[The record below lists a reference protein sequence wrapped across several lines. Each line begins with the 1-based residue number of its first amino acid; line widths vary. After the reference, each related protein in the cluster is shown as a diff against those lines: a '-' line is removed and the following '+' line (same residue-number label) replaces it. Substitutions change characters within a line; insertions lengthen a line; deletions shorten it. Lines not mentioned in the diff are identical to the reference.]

1 MNKFKCSGDDNE
13 HIPEEILHLGISFP
27 EAYSEKT
34 AMTRLSKELKIYK
47 KDNICFLPFCMTV
60 LPEALGA
67 KVNLGDHKY
76 LPRVKEYAINS
87 LDEID
92 NLKTINFSLGRVKEV
107 LDSIEE
113 LKVENPYVAL
123 KVEGTFTVIT
133 SIMEPRIFYKLL
145 RKDEHKA
152 LEIIKKVEQGI
163 LEYIKEGVKRGANI
177 ISYGDSSGV
186 ESIVGKNIYLNYS
199 GKSTCNIIR
208 NFQQV
213 IDNSLIHVCGL
224 TSLSLY
230 NNDFI
235 AFNPIKYDN
244 NLTYGEGIINILNER
259 NSSKALG
266 GQCIKNTNK
275 LLKEPLAYEIIL
287 K

>member
-13 HIPEEILHLGISFP
+13 HIPEEFLQLGISFP
-27 EAYSEKT
+27 EAYSERT
-34 AMTRLSKELKIYK
+34 YMTRLSKELKIYK

-60 LPEALGA
+60 LPEAFGA
-67 KVNLGDHKY
+67 KINLGDYKY

-87 LDEID
+87 IEEVD
-92 NLKTINFSLGRVKEV
+92 NLSEINFNSGRIKEV
-107 LDSIEE
+107 LDSIKA
-113 LKVENPYVAL
+113 LKDDNQYVGL

-133 SIMEPRIFYKLL
+133 SIMEPRVFYKLL

-152 LEIIKKVEQGI
+152 LEIIEKVEKGI
-163 LEYIKEGVKRGANI
+163 LEYIKEGVKRGADI

-199 GKSTCNIIR
+199 GKSSCNIIR
-208 NFQQV
+208 NFKKN

-224 TSLSLY
+224 TFSSLY

-235 AFNPIKYDN
+235 DFNPIKYDS

-259 NSSKALG
+259 NSIKALG
-266 GQCIKNTNK
+266 GRCIKNTNK
-275 LLKEPLAYEIIL
+275 LLNEPLAYEITL